1 MFKRLLAI
9 IELVVI
15 MITFSACACI
25 GANHGG
31 DSHGG
36 QKDDNN
42 NQAGIRPKINDEVI
56 IYTLDIDTLEK
67 KAIEILFTKEELE
80 TLTLYELLCEVVA
93 ALEDQSF
100 MVSIKNAY
108 FDNGFAVVDFEKDKD
123 PSTSVEG
130 AETKIL
136 DIIAQSILE
145 NYEYCNGVIYRIDG
159 EAYRTSEIILELNQ
173 VYMGN

>member
-1 MFKRLLAI
+1 MLKRFLAI

-15 MITFSACACI
+15 VFSLSACSCN
-25 GANHGG
+25 GSNPGTDVHGG
-31 DSHGG
+31 
-36 QKDDNN
+36 KTDDNN
-42 NQAGIRPKINDEVI
+42 PMGIKPKINDEVT

-80 TLTLYELLCEVVA
+80 TLTLYELLEEVVA

-108 FDNGFAVVDFEKDKD
+108 FDNGFAIVDFEKDKD

-130 AETKIL
+130 AESKIL

-145 NYEYCNGVIYRIDG
+145 NYDYCSGVIYRIDG
-159 EAYRTSEIILELNQ
+159 EAYRTSEIIQELNQ